1 MNMSTW
7 EYYNHAMIPAQPP
20 TIPADTEAMNAPAFW
35 SGTPAG
41 TPLLARWTE
50 NFDCAEK
57 TGWWYIIK
65 DEPFD
70 ISLLKS
76 NYRYKINKGIKY
88 FDVHIID
95 PKEYAPELY
104 QVQVAAYSAYPP
116 KYRPQVD
123 KDSFLG
129 SIASSDWDSFTT
141 FGAFHRQTGELVGY
155 SLISQPERC
164 WLELNVQKTMPEYEK
179 FQLNAALVAGVL
191 SHYATFLSEGGVIC
205 DGARSINHET
215 NFQDYLETYF
225 GFRKAYCKLRI
236 AYHPKI
242 KWVIKLLFPVRS
254 VLQKLDG
261 IGIVH
266 QVNSVLKMEELSRQ

>member
-1 MNMSTW
+1 MNISTW
-7 EYYNHAMIPAQPP
+7 EYYNHAMIPTQPP
-20 TIPADTEAMNAPAFW
+20 TIPADTQAMEQPSFW
-35 SGTPAG
+35 SGTPSG

-50 NFDCAEK
+50 GFDCPEQ

-76 NYRYKINKGIKY
+76 NYRYKINKGLKY
-88 FDVHIID
+88 FEVRVID
-95 PKEYAPELY
+95 PKEYAPALY
-104 QVQVAAYSAYPP
+104 KVQVAAFSAYPA
-116 KYRPQVD
+116 KYRPEVD
-123 KDSFLG
+123 KGAFLK
-129 SIASSDWDSFTT
+129 SIGDGEWDKFVT
-141 FGAFHRQTGELVGY
+141 FAAFHRESGELVGY
-155 SLISQPERC
+155 SLISQPEQC

-191 SHYATFLSEGGVIC
+191 THYAAFLEQGGVIC

-225 GFRKAYCKLRI
+225 GFRKAYCKLCI

-242 KWVIKLLFPVRS
+242 KWVIKLLFPVRGA
-254 VLQKLDG
+254 LQKLDG

-266 QVNSVLKMEELSRQ
+266 QVNSVLKMEELSRM